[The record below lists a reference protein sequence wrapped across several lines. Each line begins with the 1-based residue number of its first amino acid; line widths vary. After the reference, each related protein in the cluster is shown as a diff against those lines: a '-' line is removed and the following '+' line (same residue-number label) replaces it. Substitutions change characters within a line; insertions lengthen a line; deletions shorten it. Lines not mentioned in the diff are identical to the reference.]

1 MFLKNAAIGL
11 LLVGGVVSVPQI
23 VRSDS
28 ASLQV
33 KDAWANPTA
42 PGQSVA
48 AGYFVV
54 HNRTNRAEV
63 LRGASSP
70 AAQNLQF
77 HNSSLVGGVAR
88 MRKVE
93 RFNIPAGGQLKL
105 APGGNH
111 LMLIGVKQQFK
122 VGETVPVTL
131 HFNSGAS
138 VKVKLEIKNADKS
151 SSSNGGHNGHH

>member
-11 LLVGGVVSVPQI
+11 LLVGGLVSVPQI

-42 PGQSVA
+42 SGQSVA

-54 HNRTNRAEV
+54 HNRTNLAEV

-77 HNSSLVGGVAR
+77 HTSSLVGGVAR

-138 VKVKLEIKNADKS
+138 VKVKLEIKNADNS
-151 SSSNGGHNGHH
+151 SSSNGGHHGHH